1 MVGFPWGFSLFQKF
15 NMRPKPILL
24 LDEEGMML
32 REIEEGEFD
41 EWNTKSESNTEKP
54 QVWQTNWPKQ

>member
-1 MVGFPWGFSLFQKF
+1 MVGFSWGFSLFQKF

-41 EWNTKSESNTEKP
+41 E
-54 QVWQTNWPKQ
+54 